1 MNPSLLCKTL
11 AVALAATAAGA
22 ASAQTFNFGIPANWT
37 CVGTCGASPAD
48 GVVTLAPGGGSQ
60 YGWVSTANGSEDV
73 ALPGVGGQGQGTNGS
88 VLRSNA
94 FTTDAGAALSFDF
107 NYVTSDG
114 AGYSDYAWARLV
126 NADNSQ
132 AALLFTA
139 RTVVDGNVVPGFGMP
154 APEATLSL
162 GSVNIVAGAPQWS
175 PLQTSSGSCFDVGCG
190 YTGWIN
196 SHYAIA
202 TAGTYRLEFGVTN
215 WDDRAFESGLAFDGV
230 TVGGVPLPVPEPG
243 TYAMLLAGLGLLGFA
258 ARRKQA

>member
-1 MNPSLLCKTL
+1 MNLSLLCKTL

-22 ASAQTFNFGIPANWT
+22 ASAQTFNSGIPANWT
-37 CVGTCGASPAD
+37 CIGACGASPAD

-60 YGWVSTANGSEDV
+60 YGWVSTSNGVDDV
-73 ALPGVGGQGQGTNGS
+73 ALPGVGGQGEGTNGS

-94 FTTDAGAALSFDF
+94 FAATAGAALSFDF
-107 NYVTSDG
+107 NYVTTDG

-126 NADNSQ
+126 RTDNSE

-139 RTVVDGNVVPGFGMP
+139 RTVVDGTVVPGFDMP
-154 APEATLSL
+154 APAATLTP
-162 GSVNIVAGAPQWS
+162 GAVNIIAGGPLWS
-175 PLQTSSGSCFDVGCG
+175 PLQNTLGNCYDVGCG

-196 SHYAIA
+196 SRYTIA
-202 TAGTYRLEFGVTN
+202 TAGSYRLEFGVTN
-215 WDDRAFESGLAFDGV
+215 WDDTDYNSGLAFDGV

-243 TYAMLLAGLGLLGFA
+243 TYAMLLAGLGLLGVA